1 MSSSPSPL
9 HGQLHAVHVLGET
22 ARAHVASVAGGLVAR
37 GVQVTVCGPGEAEER
52 YGFGAAGAR
61 FAPVEITRRSQPRAD
76 AAVVTALRAACAGA
90 DVVHAHGLRAGLLAT
105 MALSGRRTPLVVTWH
120 GAVLAEGARGRVLRL
135 LERRVARAAEVVLG
149 ASSDLVDRA
158 RSAGARDARLGP
170 IGVPA
175 PPRVAPSVEAVAEAE
190 RRRQKTRDEF
200 AVGERPLLLAV
211 GRLEP
216 RKGYHL
222 LLDAAHGWAGA
233 APAPLLV
240 VAGEGS
246 LRTELQE
253 RIDAEELPVRLLGRR
268 DDVPELLAA
277 ADVVVLP
284 SRWEGRS
291 LIAQEALHAG
301 APLVATSV
309 GGTPELVGEAAVLV
323 PYGNPKTLADTVTR
337 LLEDPARR
345 AGLAAAGPVQAA
357 TWPTEDDT
365 VAQVLSIYDEL
376 TSC

>member
-1 MSSSPSPL
+1 MSSSPIPL

-22 ARAHVASVAGGLVAR
+22 ARGHVVSVAGGLVAR

-61 FAPVEITRRSQPRAD
+61 FAPVEITRRAQPRAD

-135 LERRVARAAEVVLG
+135 LERRVARAAAVVLG

-158 RSAGARDARLGP
+158 RSVGARDARLGP

-175 PPRVAPSVEAVAEAE
+175 PPRPAPCAEAAAEAE

-200 AVGERPLLLAV
+200 VTGERPLLLAV

-216 RKGYHL
+216 RKGYDL
-222 LLDAAHGWAGA
+222 LLDAAHGWAGLD
-233 APAPLLV
+233 PAPLLV

-246 LRTELQE
+246 LRPELQR

-268 DDVPELLAA
+268 EDVPELLAA
-277 ADVVVLP
+277 ADAVVLP
-284 SRWEGRS
+284 SRWEARS

-301 APLVATSV
+301 APLVATAV

-323 PYGNPKTLADTVTR
+323 PYGNPKTFSDAVTR
-337 LLEDPARR
+337 LLRDPARR
-345 AGLAAAGPVQAA
+345 SELAAAGPVQAA

-376 TSC
+376 ISR